1 MSLGEAI
8 VLLLGVA
15 LSVTGVI
22 VVRRLVPQEKLTEN
36 NEYAGFTYGILGL
49 VYGIYL
55 AFTVVVVWQQ
65 LDDAEQAVAQE
76 VVLLNAIWRDI
87 EVFKP
92 EPRHLMQRRLIEYTR
107 FVLRDEWKRM
117 GPGLHDTAG
126 APYDQLWIDFYQIS
140 PDAADPREAG
150 FYQEAIGRMNEFA
163 IARRMRILSS
173 TAALPLSM
181 WILLVLGAAG
191 TIAFTWFYGTRYL
204 SLQIAVTV
212 FLSVVIIYSVLLVRM
227 LEHPFGGTVSVSP
240 HPFEELLQTFEQRT
254 DAEVAFQ
261 R

>member
-1 MSLGEAI
+1 MSMSEALI
-8 VLLLGVA
+8 LFCGVA
-15 LSVTGVI
+15 LSVAGVI
-22 VVRRLVPQEKLTEN
+22 VVRRIVPQEKLTEN

-49 VYGIYL
+49 IYGIYL

-65 LDDAEQAVAQE
+65 LEDAEEAMAQE
-76 VVLLNAIWRDI
+76 VVLLNALWRDI

-92 EPRHLMQRRLIEYTR
+92 QPRHLMQRRLIEYVR

-117 GPGLHDTAG
+117 GPGLHDTSAG
-126 APYDQLWIDFYQIS
+126 PYDQLWIDFYQIS
-140 PDAADPREAG
+140 PDANDPREAA
-150 FYQEAIGRMNEFA
+150 FYGEAIARMNEFA
-163 IARRMRILSS
+163 TARRMRILSS

-191 TIAFTWFYGTRYL
+191 TIMLTWFYGTRYL

-212 FLSVVIIYSVLLVRM
+212 FLSVVIIYSVLLVSM
-227 LEHPFGGTVSVSP
+227 LEHPFGGTVAVSP
-240 HPFEELLQTFEQRT
+240 HAFEELLQTFEQRT
-254 DAEVAFQ
+254 EAEVAFQ